1 MNEIRE
7 TVSNYASEP
16 SNEYCRR
23 LVREKLSQ
31 TKCDTEEMDASRRLK
46 IALSYTDAEQRIADA
61 LCSSLLIS
69 EEEITVWSAA
79 AYAKIR
85 TVAPSLRSSKE
96 YSLTRTS
103 PIVSKLNEIWLIS
116 AAGFRGFVDINR
128 VHRNFFYNISSSD
141 QVEDYLQFSFQ
152 EAGGIR
158 QTSIPTLP
166 PEVRPFCMKE
176 GILNYVPVATDII
189 EQSFQ
194 QIDKIGM
201 AVEEDPE
208 TGEGW
213 LLIDITVYGEVGEI
227 LEQYERY
234 TEKWVDAVPWPER
247 DKIRL
252 SFNITEYG
260 SAGISGAC
268 IRACS

>member
-16 SNEYCRR
+16 NNEYCRR
-23 LVREKLSQ
+23 LIREKLSQ
-31 TKCDTEEMDASRRLK
+31 TKCDTEEMDSSRRLND
-46 IALSYTDAEQRIADA
+46 ALSYTDAEQRIADA
-61 LCSSLLIS
+61 LCSSFLIP
-69 EEEITVWSAA
+69 EEEIPVWSTS

-85 TVAPSLRSSKE
+85 TLAPSLRSSKE

-103 PIVSKLNEIWLIS
+103 PIVSKLDAIWLIS

-128 VHRNFFYNISSSD
+128 VHRNFFYDISSSD

-152 EAGGIR
+152 GTGGIR
-158 QTSIPTLP
+158 QTSISRIP
-166 PEVRPFCMKE
+166 PKVLPFCTTE
-176 GILNYVPVATDII
+176 GILNYVSVATEII

-208 TGEGW
+208 TGERW
-213 LLIDITVYGEVGEI
+213 LLLAIRVYGEVGEI

-234 TEKWVDAVPWPER
+234 TEQWVASVPWPER

-252 SFNITEYG
+252 SFDI
-260 SAGISGAC
+260 I
-268 IRACS
+268 

>member
-1 MNEIRE
+1 MNQIRE
-7 TVSNYASEP
+7 TISNYAADS
-16 SNEYCRR
+16 SSEYCKL
-23 LVREKLSQ
+23 LVRQKLSWG
-31 TKCDTEEMDASRRLK
+31 KSDKEEFKEMYTRGNLQA
-46 IALSYTDAEQRIADA
+46 ALNYTTAEQNIAAA
-61 LCSSLLIS
+61 LCTGLYIPD
-69 EEEITVWSAA
+69 EEFKLFDATEYEKVRIVLAN
-79 AYAKIR
+79 
-85 TVAPSLRSSKE
+85 LRSSKE
-96 YSLTRTS
+96 YSPTRTS

-158 QTSIPTLP
+158 QTSIPALP
-166 PEVRPFCMKE
+166 PEVRPFCLKE

-189 EQSFQ
+189 EKSFQ

-208 TGEGW
+208 TGERW
-213 LLIDITVYGEVGEI
+213 LLIAITVYGEVGEI
-227 LEQYERY
+227 LEQYDRY
-234 TEKWVDAVPWPER
+234 TEQWVDAVPWPGR

-252 SFNITEYG
+252 SFNI
-260 SAGISGAC
+260 I
-268 IRACS
+268 

>member
-1 MNEIRE
+1 MNQIRE
-7 TVSNYASEP
+7 TISNYAADP
-16 SNEYCRR
+16 SSEYCR
-23 LVREKLSQ
+23 LIVRQKLSWG
-31 TKCDTEEMDASRRLK
+31 KSDKEEFKEPYTPGNLQA
-46 IALSYTDAEQRIADA
+46 ALNYTTAEQNIAAA
-61 LCSSLLIS
+61 LCTSLYIPD
-69 EEEITVWSAA
+69 EEFKLFDVTEYEKVRIVLAN
-79 AYAKIR
+79 
-85 TVAPSLRSSKE
+85 LRSSKE

-213 LLIDITVYGEVGEI
+213 LLIAITVYGEVGEI

-252 SFNITEYG
+252 SFNI
-260 SAGISGAC
+260 I
-268 IRACS
+268 

>member
-1 MNEIRE
+1 MNQIRE
-7 TVSNYASEP
+7 TISNYAADP
-16 SNEYCRR
+16 SSEYCR
-23 LVREKLSQ
+23 LIVRQKLSWG
-31 TKCDTEEMDASRRLK
+31 KSDKEEFKEPYTPGNLQA
-46 IALSYTDAEQRIADA
+46 ALSYTTAEQNIAAA
-61 LCSSLLIS
+61 LCTSLYIPD
-69 EEEITVWSAA
+69 EEFKLFDATEYEKVRIVLAN
-79 AYAKIR
+79 
-85 TVAPSLRSSKE
+85 LRSSKE

-158 QTSIPTLP
+158 QTSIPRLP
-166 PEVRPFCMKE
+166 PGVRAFCTKE
-176 GILNYVPVATDII
+176 GILNYVPVATEII

-208 TGEGW
+208 TGERW
-213 LLIDITVYGEVGEI
+213 LLIAITVYGEVGEI

-234 TEKWVDAVPWPER
+234 TEQWIAAVPWPER

-252 SFNITEYG
+252 SFNI
-260 SAGISGAC
+260 I
-268 IRACS
+268 

>member
-1 MNEIRE
+1 MNQIRE
-7 TVSNYASEP
+7 TISNYAADP
-16 SNEYCRR
+16 SGEYCR
-23 LVREKLSQ
+23 LIVRQKLFWGKSD
-31 TKCDTEEMDASRRLK
+31 KEEFKNLYTPRNLQV
-46 IALSYTDAEQRIADA
+46 ALSYTTAEQNIAAA
-61 LCSSLLIS
+61 LCTSLYIPDEGFNLFDATGYEKVRI
-69 EEEITVWSAA
+69 VL
-79 AYAKIR
+79 
-85 TVAPSLRSSKE
+85 PNLRSSKE
-96 YSLTRTS
+96 YSPTRTS

-166 PEVRPFCMKE
+166 PEVRPFCIKE

-208 TGEGW
+208 TGERW
-213 LLIDITVYGEVGEI
+213 LLIAITVYGEVGEI

-234 TEKWVDAVPWPER
+234 TEQWIASVPWPER
-247 DKIRL
+247 HKIRL
-252 SFNITEYG
+252 SYNIV
-260 SAGISGAC
+260 
-268 IRACS
+268 